1 MTEKKD
7 VLNWAHVVAEAALAR
22 KGLHVVVLDVSALTS
37 FADVFVIATGTS
49 GRHARSV
56 ADGVVECAKEH
67 GNAPLGV
74 EGYEDGEW
82 VLIDLNDVIV
92 NVFQGEARSHY
103 DLERLWADAP
113 STTHGDDGAGE
124 RNPGERSVESTA
136 P

>member
-1 MTEKKD
+1 MTEEND
-7 VLNWAHVVAEAALAR
+7 SLAWAHVVAEAALAR
-22 KGLHVVVLDVSALTS
+22 KGLHIVVLDVSALTS
-37 FADVFVIATGTS
+37 FADAFVIATGTS
-49 GRHARSV
+49 DRHTRSV
-56 ADGVVECAKEH
+56 ADGVVECAKQH

-92 NVFQGEARSHY
+92 HVFQGEARSHY

-113 STTHGDDGAGE
+113 STTYDEDGARDRDAGE
-124 RNPGERSVESTA
+124 RGVECSA

>member
-1 MTEKKD
+1 VTEKKD
-7 VLNWAHVVAEAALAR
+7 VLTWAHVVAEAVIAR
-22 KGLHVVVLDVSALTS
+22 KGHQVVVLDVSALTS

-56 ADGVVECAKEH
+56 ADGVVECAKQH
-67 GNAPLGV
+67 DNAPLGV

-92 NVFQGEARSHY
+92 HVFQGEARSHY

-113 STTHGDDGAGE
+113 STSYGDDGTGDL
-124 RNPGERSVESTA
+124 NPSERSVESSA